1 MKRFFYNALLLVS
14 LVGLVSCDAV
24 SQTEANSTQNSEVT
38 TTENQQVEQPLVVIA
53 YLNVKPEDR
62 DTFLELATQTAKATN
77 ETEPGVNTYIFY
89 EDENTPNLFFFFEE
103 WKNKAAFEA
112 HLEQPHTQ
120 ELTAKY
126 AEILAK
132 PADVRI
138 YTINDIQSVQVP

>member
-1 MKRFFYNALLLVS
+1 MKRFFYTSLLLIS
-14 LVGLVSCDAV
+14 LVGIVSCDAV
-24 SQTEANSTQNSEVT
+24 SKTETNSTQNSEVT
-38 TTENQQVEQPLVVIA
+38 TENQQTEQPLVVIA

-77 ETEPGVNTYIFY
+77 ETEPGVNSYFFY
-89 EDENTPNLFFFFEE
+89 EDQNTPNLFFFFEE
-103 WKNKAAFEA
+103 WKTQAAFEA

-126 AEILAK
+126 AEILAQ

-138 YTINDIQSVQVP
+138 YTINEIQSVQVP

>member
-1 MKRFFYNALLLVS
+1 MKRFFYTAFLLIN
-14 LVGLVSCDAV
+14 LVGIVSCDTV

-38 TTENQQVEQPLVVIA
+38 TIDNQQTEQPLVVIA

-62 DTFLELATQTAKATN
+62 ETFLELATKTAKATN

-89 EDENTPNLFFFFEE
+89 EDQNTPNRFFFFEE
-103 WKNKAAFEA
+103 WKNQAAFEA

-126 AEILAK
+126 AEILAE

-138 YTINDIQSVQVP
+138 YTINDIESVQVP

>member
-1 MKRFFYNALLLVS
+1 MKRFFYTSLLLIS
-14 LVGLVSCDAV
+14 LVGIVSCDAV

-38 TTENQQVEQPLVVIA
+38 TAENQQTEQPLVVIA

-62 DTFLELATQTAKATN
+62 DTFIELATQTAKATN
-77 ETEPGVNTYIFY
+77 ETEPGVNSYFFY
-89 EDENTPNLFFFFEE
+89 EDQNTPNLFFFFEE
-103 WKNKAAFEA
+103 WKTKAAFEA

-126 AEILAK
+126 AEILAQ

-138 YTINDIQSVQVP
+138 YTINEIQSVQVP

>member
-1 MKRFFYNALLLVS
+1 MKRFFYTALLVIS
-14 LVGLVSCDAV
+14 LVGLVSCDVAT
-24 SQTEANSTQNSEVT
+24 QTEANSTQNSEVT